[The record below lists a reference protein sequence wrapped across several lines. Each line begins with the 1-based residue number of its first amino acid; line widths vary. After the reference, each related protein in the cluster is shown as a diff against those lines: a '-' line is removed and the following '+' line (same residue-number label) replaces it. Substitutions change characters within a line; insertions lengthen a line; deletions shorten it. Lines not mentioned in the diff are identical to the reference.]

1 MKMINNYN
9 NNLDEASLSDNP
21 GIPGEGGKPGDYL
34 RSVEQRVAQK
44 NEEFVRRFGPEIPR
58 FMSNVNELR
67 RLQQGH
73 ERDLENLAKEVI
85 IEHYGDILDG
95 VNLIVR
101 FPKQQGDIKNMA
113 EKVPMEPP
121 ALLKPLE
128 DDGII
133 SEIHRRKIAKNIT
146 QGEGKNTKLILNLPE
161 VRDRLKLIMGS
172 ENGQK
177 YLDLLNKVT
186 ETASFFDWQIP
197 MEVQKEMWERNKD
210 GFSGSV
216 DVSWETPDED
226 ESEDLAQKILDDL
239 MDNDDINPDDAEEL
253 FDQTSPT
260 ITALGS
266 DFAMLLHET
275 VKGIYQ
281 LIIAISIPDD
291 SEAAETIISNTDTLA
306 DELEDLKYGP
316 EIAADIRDF
325 VNRFPESNKITNLRE
340 RVLGKMMLMEAK
352 DFLDLIF
359 RILQDDESAMDDVK
373 EIISEIKQE
382 ISDYELGV
390 SGFDKGEDDID
401 DDGYAIP
408 GEDMGG
414 EEELELDYSKL
425 SQREL
430 QELVDKYLDSGDF
443 EEIEKITPWIKE
455 SRQIEHRKKINE
467 AKDKIPMMMENPN
480 YKK

>member
-1 MKMINNYN
+1 MINKLEQNI
-9 NNLDEASLSDNP
+9 DEASLSDNP
-21 GIPGEGGKPGDYL
+21 GIPGEGGSSGDYL
-34 RSVEQRVAQK
+34 KSVEQRVAQK
-44 NEEFVRRFGPEIPR
+44 NDEFSRRFGPEIPR
-58 FMSNVNELR
+58 FMSNVMELR
-67 RLQQGH
+67 KLQSGH
-73 ERDLENLAKEVI
+73 EADLEKLAKDVI

-95 VNLIVR
+95 VNLNIR
-101 FPKQQGDIKNMA
+101 FPKQQGEIKQTA

-146 QGEGKNTKLILNLPE
+146 QGEGKNTKLILNLTE
-161 VRDRLKLIMGS
+161 VKDRLKTIMGA
-172 ENGQK
+172 EKGEK

-186 ETASFFDWQIP
+186 ETASFFDWSIP

-216 DVSWETPDED
+216 DVSWETPEED
-226 ESEDLAQKILDDL
+226 ESGDLAQKILDEL
-239 MDNDDINPDDAEEL
+239 MDSDDINSDDAEEL

-260 ITALGS
+260 INALGT

-281 LIIAISIPDD
+281 LIIAIAIPDD
-291 SEAAETIISNTDTLA
+291 SDTAETIISNTDTLA
-306 DELEDLKYGP
+306 DELEDLRYGP
-316 EIAADIRDF
+316 EIAADLRDF
-325 VNRFPESNKITNLRE
+325 INRFPESNRITNLRE

-352 DFLDLIF
+352 DFLDLF
-359 RILQDDESAMDDVK
+359 LRILQDDESATDEVK
-373 EIISEIKQE
+373 EIITDIKKE
-382 ISDYELGV
+382 ISDYEMGAA
-390 SGFDKGEDDID
+390 GFDTGEEDLDDE
-401 DDGYAIP
+401 GYAIP
-408 GEDMGG
+408 GGQG
-414 EEELELDYSKL
+414 EEEEEEVELDYSKL

-430 QELVDKYLDSGDF
+430 RELVDKFLDSGDF
-443 EEIEKITPWIKE
+443 DEIEKITPWIKE
-455 SRQIEHRKKINE
+455 SRQVEHRKKINE